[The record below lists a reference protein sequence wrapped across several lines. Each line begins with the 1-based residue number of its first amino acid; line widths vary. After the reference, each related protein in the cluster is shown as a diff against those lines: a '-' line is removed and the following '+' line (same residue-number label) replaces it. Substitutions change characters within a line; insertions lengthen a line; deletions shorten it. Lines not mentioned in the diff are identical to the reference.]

1 MGNNKLKQIE
11 KVILGLEKPI
21 WTVVASQW
29 QITSDLRKSG
39 FEAIEA
45 NYLHTLLPLL
55 IDPVSYTCLLR
66 TNLLDL
72 DDKAN
77 CDRALIY
84 KLCKTFPQNMYF
96 VWDSN
101 QKWGERSASDPNNL
115 IVVTGKTKTVNNGL
129 MDYLNKNIEIN
140 KIK

>member
-1 MGNNKLKQIE
+1 MFTSFKSLIK

-29 QITSDLRKSG
+29 QITSDLRESG

-55 IDPVSYTCLLR
+55 IDPVSYACLLR

-84 KLCKTFPQNMYF
+84 KLCKTFPQYMYF

-115 IVVTGKTKTVNNGL
+115 IVVTGKTKTVTNVL
-129 MDYLNKNIEIN
+129 MDYLNKKAEVSNI
-140 KIK
+140 K